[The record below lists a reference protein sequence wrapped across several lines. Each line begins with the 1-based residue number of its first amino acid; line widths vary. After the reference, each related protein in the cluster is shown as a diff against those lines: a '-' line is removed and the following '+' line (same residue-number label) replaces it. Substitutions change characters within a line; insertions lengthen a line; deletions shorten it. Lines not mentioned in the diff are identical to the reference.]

1 MLLLVGFAAVRVA
14 AFTLIYHGLLGIGVS
29 LDNPIGDD
37 PADLPGLAFQVP
49 SSACVRVCVCVCACV
64 RVLRACLRAARARA
78 CMRACVCMCMCRASP
93 ARSCG
98 SLHATYPAT
107 SPPPPPS
114 AQVFMRRECE
124 AFGAGVDAIDL
135 DGSKT
140 GHVWWEGLGSSAR
153 EESRTPRTQK
163 PPSTYQEPH
172 QL

>member
-49 SSACVRVCVCVCACV
+49 SCACVCV
-64 RVLRACLRAARARA
+64 RACFARVPARGARA
-78 CMRACVCMCMCRASP
+78 CVHACVCTCVCRASP

-98 SLHATYPAT
+98 SLHATLPDTYPAT
-107 SPPPPPS
+107 SARPSPS